1 MTVIVFDIRGAERRL
16 KEAGMSA
23 KLAETQAEIMSES
36 FVHHADQL
44 VTIDYLDAK
53 FNEFEA
59 RLTGRSAAR
68 FERID
73 GQFKLVYWI
82 LAVNTAAVLIPVLQS
97 LINIG

>member
-16 KEAGMSA
+16 KEAGMPA
-23 KLAETQAEIMSES
+23 KLAATQAEIMSES

-59 RLTGRSAAR
+59 RFETR
-68 FERID
+68 FAKID
-73 GQFKLVYWI
+73 GQFKLVYWV
-82 LAVNTAAVLIPVLQS
+82 LAVNTAAVLIPVMQS
-97 LINIG
+97 LARTS